1 MAGNAVT
8 LTLAGDASSLQRA
21 AARGEEALEG
31 LESQVAETNSAMAE
45 GGQETADFGTRMGN
59 LGAAVDGISG
69 AFEDAAGAVQAF
81 AELQNWSAERAAR
94 LERALNDVRQAQADY
109 TQALL
114 DGKQAQLDIGQAQI
128 DAEQAALDAS
138 EAQKAYNQAV
148 ADHGK
153 NSAEARQA
161 AIDLRQANADLAQ
174 AGYDVEQAFADQ
186 EQSQIDAKG
195 AQLDLN
201 EAYKEAN
208 PSSLQ
213 QIADTL
219 TVITPLMTGLISVV
233 ALATAAQ
240 WLWNIAMTANP
251 IGLIIVAVAAIIA
264 GIVLLA
270 TQVDWFGNF
279 WKAVWGGIVAYVM
292 WVVHNYQMAW
302 DLIVTGFNWV
312 KDNIGKIPGLIK
324 GYWSG
329 MFAILTGPF
338 RLAFNFIADA
348 WNNTVGKLSWSVPGW
363 VPGIGGRTISAPRLP
378 HFHTG
383 GMVPGQPGTAV
394 PIMALAGEEVVPRG
408 GRGPIVIELRSG
420 GTALDDALLELLAG
434 AIRRNGGIEVVFS

>member
-1 MAGNAVT
+1 MAGNTVT
-8 LTLAGDASSLQRA
+8 LTLAGDATDLQRA
-21 AARGEEALEG
+21 AARGEQALES
-31 LESQVAETNSAMAE
+31 LESQVTETNSSMDE
-45 GGQETADFGTRMGN
+45 GASSTADFGTRMGH
-59 LGAAVDGISG
+59 LGSAVDGMSG
-69 AFEDAAGAVQAF
+69 AFEDASAAVSAF

-109 TQALL
+109 TQAIL

-138 EAQKAYNQAV
+138 EAQKAYNEAV
-148 ADHGK
+148 KEHGA

-161 AIDLRQANADLAQ
+161 AIDLKQANADLAQ
-174 AGYDVEQAFADQ
+174 AGYDVQQAFADQ
-186 EQSQIDAKG
+186 EQSVIDAKG

-201 EAYKEAN
+201 EAQREAN
-208 PSSLQ
+208 PSQLQ
-213 QIADTL
+213 KVADTL
-219 TVITPLMTGLISVV
+219 TVITPLMTGLISVI

-251 IGLIIVAVAAIIA
+251 IGLVIVAVAAIIA

-279 WKAVWGGIVAYVM
+279 WKAVWQAILAYVM
-292 WVVHNYQMAW
+292 YVVRNYQMAW

-338 RLAFNFIADA
+338 RLAFNFISDA
-348 WNNTVGKLSWSVPGW
+348 WNNTVGRLSWSVPGW
-363 VPGIGGRTISAPRLP
+363 VPGLGGKTISAPRLP

-383 GMVPGQPGTAV
+383 GVVPGPPGTAV
-394 PIMALAGEEVVPRG
+394 PLLALAGERLSPRG
-408 GRGPIVIELRSG
+408 GNGNIVIELRSG

-434 AIRRNGGIEVVFS
+434 AIRRAGGIDVVFS